1 MWREAETVLREMDR
15 QTSTDMGSEK
25 EGREYRDK
33 TEKNTDW
40 DIMDQGHNPVGVTV
54 RARE

>member
-25 EGREYRDK
+25 EGREYRDN